1 VGDLKPQLA
10 FVSESSAT
18 FAVMQT
24 LQSATTTRLARRI
37 AAAALTVLTWA
48 ALPVRA
54 QDATY
59 PPHKPAPAKIEPQI
73 EILAESVVQTQW
85 PHTLKLVN
93 APENIALLNPGQ
105 CVRVGIFSTG
115 DNRDEYLED
124 TKLAFKVQFAGRSDV
139 HPFAA
144 PSEFKQIKPQ
154 GGDFVAGALDAAG
167 LKLPDSF
174 KTMVSLGASAERWC
188 APVDASDRTATVS
201 AEVESPS
208 GHQVLNSST
217 IQIESFET
225 GSKKSFKDEE
235 EVGTFLQTYYRQANP
250 ARLLPVLEFL
260 VAQETQHSQEG
271 RTEITA
277 AFLSAAVTADPLAA
291 RDFRT
296 RIATQP
302 PLTRALGFLVLRSS
316 GYDFSSVLNALDLD
330 EQEKFSKL
338 APLQDPFD
346 LTPTQALFQHL
357 DMMWAVFGATG
368 QFKPVQTIAGTQS
381 WRTDYDNFDKLRNS
395 GERLSELT
403 PSIVRGVVYTAAG
416 WSLSSFQRSDPL
428 VADYIDYMRA
438 SPDTSQVVKS
448 ELEGLQSNPA
458 FQRAGGQ

>member
-1 VGDLKPQLA
+1 MLA
-10 FVSESSAT
+10 ACAPSP
-18 FAVMQT
+18 
-24 LQSATTTRLARRI
+24 LH
-37 AAAALTVLTWA
+37 
-48 ALPVRA
+48 A
-54 QDATY
+54 QNATY
-59 PPHKPAPAKIEPQI
+59 PPPKPSPAKIEPQI

-93 APENIALLNPGQ
+93 TPENISLLNPGQ
-105 CVRVGIFSTG
+105 CVRVGIFSSG
-115 DNRDEYLED
+115 DNRDEYLEN
-124 TKLAFKVQFAGRSDV
+124 TKLAFKVQFAGHSDA
-139 HPFAA
+139 HPLAA

-188 APVDASDRTATVS
+188 APVDASDGTAIVA

-225 GSKKSFKDEE
+225 GSKKSFKDDE
-235 EVGTFLQTYYRQANP
+235 EVGTFLQTYYRQPNS
-250 ARLLPVLEFL
+250 ARLLPVLQFL
-260 VAQETQHSQEG
+260 IAQEAQHSQDG

-277 AFLSAAVTADPLAA
+277 AFLSAALTADPIAA
-291 RDFRT
+291 RDFQT

-302 PLTRALGFLVLRSS
+302 PLLRALGLLVLRSA
-316 GYDFSSVLNALDLD
+316 GYDISSVLSTLDVE
-330 EQEKFSKL
+330 EQGRFRKL

-346 LTPTQALFQHL
+346 LTPTQALFTHL

-368 QFKPVQTIAGTQS
+368 QFKPVQTIASALS
-381 WRTDYDNFDKLRNS
+381 WRADYDDFDKLRQS
-395 GERLSELT
+395 GERPSELT

-416 WSLSSFQRSDPL
+416 WSLSSFQRNDPL
-428 VADYIDYMRA
+428 VADYIEYIRA
-438 SPDTSQVVKS
+438 SPDISQSVKT
-448 ELEGLQSNPA
+448 ELAGLATNPA
-458 FQRAGGQ
+458 FKRAGGQ